1 VGLEGKIMHYLFG
14 FSGRIN
20 RAKMW
25 LFILVT
31 LAWEIVIGLVAVFG
45 LKWTV
50 TEHVASWSQVGP
62 TGGTAVSTVM
72 RLPHLDPITSPVAW
86 AAVGIIAVLILLYV
100 VSLLAVYTK
109 RLHDRNKSAWWL
121 LPFLVIPWGL
131 GVLQFAALPML
142 LDMGQYFG
150 PLGLGWGAAH
160 LIGTILGLW
169 AFIELFFFR
178 GTAGENPYGPDP
190 LAK

>member
-1 VGLEGKIMHYLFG
+1 MHYLFG

-31 LAWEIVIGLVAVFG
+31 LAWEIVIGLVAAFG
-45 LKWTV
+45 LHWDGYRGDPNLFRHAAQAA
-50 TEHVASWSQVGP
+50 ERHF
-62 TGGTAVSTVM
+62 AVMMPWPDRIS
-72 RLPHLDPITSPVAW
+72 DPLGW
-86 AAVGIIAVLILLYV
+86 AAVGIIAVLALLYV
-100 VSLLAVYTK
+100 VALLAVYTK
-109 RLHDRNKSAWWL
+109 RLHDRNKGAWWL
-121 LPFLVIPWGL
+121 LPFAIIPWGL
-131 GVLQFAALPML
+131 GVLQFAAMPFL
-142 LDMGQYFG
+142 LDMGRFMG

-169 AFIELFFFR
+169 AIIELFFFR